1 MQSCRGGPGE
11 SQSRRRGGSW
21 EQRWTRL
28 LHTLLWARGG
38 LWWPLNYLPEWTAG
52 ASTSVP
58 GSGLLAT
65 ESPCSIPP
73 PASWTLLWEG
83 RCVCAHVHR
92 LEVRF
97 CLCDVFSECETRSP
111 TSGTSTWPFLCVHH
125 SLSSDQC
132 PAWGERGATGPCP
145 GEHTSQV
152 GRRAVPRWTRYAV
165 SRATEEEGRV
175 QRCGRVHVQMC
186 VQHGGRGALGPG
198 RLPHRASPGRHR
210 PPETSPD
217 SRGADGHP
225 STRGISK
232 ELGGRVLK
240 PPYLTQILQKNHS
253 GWEACWL
260 CPSEHKET
268 AGAAQR
274 GLGEREASCG
284 QWSAPGG
291 GTGSPEVS
299 QQRASGPGRA
309 QGSLQRG
316 QWQS

>member
-1 MQSCRGGPGE
+1 M
-11 SQSRRRGGSW
+11 
-21 EQRWTRL
+21 
-28 LHTLLWARGG
+28 
-38 LWWPLNYLPEWTAG
+38 
-52 ASTSVP
+52 
-58 GSGLLAT
+58 
-65 ESPCSIPP
+65 
-73 PASWTLLWEG
+73 
-83 RCVCAHVHR
+83 
-92 LEVRF
+92 
-97 CLCDVFSECETRSP
+97 
-111 TSGTSTWPFLCVHH
+111 
-125 SLSSDQC
+125 
-132 PAWGERGATGPCP
+132 
-145 GEHTSQV
+145 
-152 GRRAVPRWTRYAV
+152 

-186 VQHGGRGALGPG
+186 VQHGGRSASGPG
-198 RLPHRASPGRHR
+198 HLPHRASPGRHR

-309 QGSLQRG
+309 GHRAPCSEGSGRAEKATLRRPPWTSRPVPLPVRPPG
-316 QWQS
+316 G